1 MTPSLQFRTG
11 TNQMTE
17 QAVIKTTQTDVEETN
32 AYMKRARNQEMI

>member
-17 QAVIKTTQTDVEETN
+17 QAAIKTTQADEEETS